1 MSYEPFAATPPSP
14 EMQALY
20 EVTSQQTELAA
31 SVAIELLAKNAPLF
45 EGESPAIV
53 TLAWGQA
60 SACGRSTGSL
70 ICMDYSNKTSGTSD
84 ETEWQKL
91 LLALGCLPK
100 ERRRWLVAELKRLDP
115 EQM

>member
-45 EGESPAIV
+45 EGSHPP
-53 TLAWGQA
+53 
-60 SACGRSTGSL
+60 SL
-70 ICMDYSNKTSGTSD
+70 
-84 ETEWQKL
+84 
-91 LLALGCLPK
+91 
-100 ERRRWLVAELKRLDP
+100 RWLGGKHRRAAGLREV
-115 EQM
+115 